1 MATPQLDVEVDV
13 VPLDRD
19 RVRITGT
26 VRNRGDEVADPQV
39 FSSQL
44 LVDGV
49 PLDAWTLVLGNG
61 TIDVRLVELPPGD
74 EVSFSRD
81 LPLTGLRGAGHQV
94 VLRLPNAESPPI
106 TI

>member
-1 MATPQLDVEVDV
+1 MASPQLDVEVDV
-13 VPLDRD
+13 APLDGD

-26 VRNRGDEVADPQV
+26 VRNRGDEVANPQV

-49 PLDAWTLVLGNG
+49 PLDAWTLATGSG

-81 LPLTGLRGAGHQV
+81 VPLGGLRGQEHQV
-94 VLRLPNAESPPI
+94 VLRLPTAQSPPT

>member
-1 MATPQLDVEVDV
+1 MATPRLEVEIDVS
-13 VPLDRD
+13 PLGGD

-39 FSSQL
+39 FSSEV

-49 PLDAWTLVLGNG
+49 PLRAWTLAGGNG

-74 EVSFSRD
+74 EVSFSREVS
-81 LPLTGLRGAGHQV
+81 LPGLLGEEHRV
-94 VLRLPNAESPPI
+94 VLRLPAAESPAA